1 MNLTDI
7 FSIRQS
13 FMQEIEEK
21 IPGTYPEHPDLS
33 DPKTQ
38 SVVREIT
45 LRGVEEIFE
54 ALQHLKG
61 WKNHR
66 NDIDCNVDEEEFLEE
81 IVDAFNYFFSL
92 RIKYTL
98 CCKIAFTISVKLLR
112 FLNKDPL
119 SNIIVCH
126 YNHSSKPVTSMVNDP
141 DDAT

>member
-66 NDIDCNVDEEEFLEE
+66 NDVDCSVDEEEFLEE

-92 RIKYTL
+92 MILAGVTPDKFETSFKVKDA
-98 CCKIAFTISVKLLR
+98 KIR
-112 FLNKDPL
+112 ERLNRL
-119 SNIIVCH
+119 
-126 YNHSSKPVTSMVNDP
+126 
-141 DDAT
+141 